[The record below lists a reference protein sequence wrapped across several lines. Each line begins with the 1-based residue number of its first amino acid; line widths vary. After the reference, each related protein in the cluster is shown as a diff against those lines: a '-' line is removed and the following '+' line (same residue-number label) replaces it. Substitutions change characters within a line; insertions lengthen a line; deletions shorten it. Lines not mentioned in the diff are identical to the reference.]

1 MTKVI
6 LILGTPAIFSCR
18 LPEWRSFG
26 EAVAD
31 GSFQATHRP
40 GLPAGKEF
48 EALRPNRNRRGLGTN
63 QAWSNFRAIRS
74 SRSRCRGEYTL
85 DRCVFTFDAKAPLL
99 RRIALAIT
107 VIMIL
112 YGTIIKYL

>member
-1 MTKVI
+1 MLYCEQFDTIMIKI
-6 LILGTPAIFSCR
+6 LLILGTPAIFSRR
-18 LPEWRSFG
+18 LSERRGFS

-48 EALRPNRNRRGLGTN
+48 EALRPNRNCRWLGTN

-85 DRCVFTFDAKAPLL
+85 DHRV
-99 RRIALAIT
+99 
-107 VIMIL
+107 
-112 YGTIIKYL
+112 YL